1 MGAWYDHILRRT
13 RRPTPNVSSS
23 TRLDHTRGSQTLT
36 PTAAIFWRE
45 VLNSARPHHIASHG
59 WHSLPDHPSLQFVPA
74 QDTDGLPAEGLAQ
87 RALAAAEGEPL
98 LSWFGYNGTRPHLYD
113 VRTRCFVL
121 PAFNKHG
128 PLGLVL
134 VAQPLLMLDLGGGC
148 CRPPP
153 PLPFHSEEPV
163 RPEDPHTQWLAE
175 RGVHFTRIVR
185 EAGQQPEHEWLL
197 LACHC
202 HSSTYYH
209 AVAEAAPKII
219 WAMPLLRSNPNLKV
233 LHDSTH
239 VSDVLE
245 LLKLPKRGLMQCSRG
260 AFARRLTIPPA
271 PLLSR
276 GLLSAFRDEL
286 WRSAALTAPPKS
298 KRKPRLRQNREV

>member
-1 MGAWYDHILRRT
+1 
-13 RRPTPNVSSS
+13 
-23 TRLDHTRGSQTLT
+23 
-36 PTAAIFWRE
+36 
-45 VLNSARPHHIASHG
+45 
-59 WHSLPDHPSLQFVPA
+59 
-74 QDTDGLPAEGLAQ
+74 
-87 RALAAAEGEPL
+87 
-98 LSWFGYNGTRPHLYD
+98 
-113 VRTRCFVL
+113 VL

-298 KRKPRLRQNREV
+298 KRKPRVVVVRRSPMGAGGGRSLLNHDELMFTLRHVLLPSQVELLEWPPDASVKQAAALPTFSSCRPPRLWSRLQRRGSWGWSITGWRRCLGSGMRGAPTRATLKPSSTRWGSSSDRLTGRATRPSAST